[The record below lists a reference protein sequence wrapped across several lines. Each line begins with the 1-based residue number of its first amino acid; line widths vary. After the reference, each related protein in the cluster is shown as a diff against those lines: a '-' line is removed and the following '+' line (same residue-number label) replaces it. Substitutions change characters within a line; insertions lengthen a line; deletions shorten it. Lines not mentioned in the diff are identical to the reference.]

1 MNFGWGGKR
10 AGAGRPK
17 RGAIASEPHQ
27 RRPLLSPHQ
36 PIHVIARVVRG
47 AGALH
52 DRHAR
57 RALARALQ
65 RSLGRSDFRIVHLA
79 VVAGRLELV
88 VEASDRHALARGMQ
102 GFQVAAARQLNR
114 LRGRRGAVFP
124 DRYRA
129 NVLVTRAA
137 VRALLAPD
145 RPSFPRL
152 GNRPA
157 GSRASARTPT
167 RGTFLGAIRYAWPET
182 VLLVTALLPPPPTPP
197 PLD

>member
-1 MNFGWGGKR
+1 MNWGGRR

-27 RRPLLSPHQ
+27 RRPLLSPRQ
-36 PIHVIARVVRG
+36 PVHVIARVLRG

-52 DRHAR
+52 DRRAR

-65 RSLGRSDFRIVHLA
+65 RSLGRSDFRIVHLT

-88 VEASDRHALARGMQ
+88 VEANDRHALARGMQ
-102 GFQVAAARQLNR
+102 GFQVAAARHLNR
-114 LRGRRGAVFP
+114 LRGRSGAVFP

-129 NVLVTRAA
+129 HVLVSRAA
-137 VRALLAPD
+137 VRALVARD
-145 RPSFPRL
+145 RPAFS
-152 GNRPA
+152 
-157 GSRASARTPT
+157 
-167 RGTFLGAIRYAWPET
+167 YAWPET
-182 VLLVTALLPPPPTPP
+182 VLLVTTLMPPPPTPP